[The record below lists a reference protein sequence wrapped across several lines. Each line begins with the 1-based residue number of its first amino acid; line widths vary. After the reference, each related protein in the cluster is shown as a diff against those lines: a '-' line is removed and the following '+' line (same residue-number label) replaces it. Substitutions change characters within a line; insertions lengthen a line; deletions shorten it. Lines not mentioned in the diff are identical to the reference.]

1 MSLIGKEIEAFK
13 AQAFKNG
20 EFIEVTEENF
30 QGKWSI
36 VCFYPADFTFV
47 CPTELEDLQNN
58 YETFKSLD
66 AEVYS
71 VSTDTHFTHKA
82 WHDSSEAI
90 NKITYTMIGDP
101 THTLSRNFDVLIEE
115 DGQADRGTFIIDPDG
130 VIQSIEIN
138 AGGIGRSA
146 STLVNK
152 IKAGQYV
159 RKYPNQVCPANWEE
173 GSETLSPGIDLV
185 GKI

>member
-30 QGKWSI
+30 KGKWSI

-115 DGQADRGTFIIDPDG
+115 DGQADRGTFIK
-130 VIQSIEIN
+130 
-138 AGGIGRSA
+138 IGRA
-146 STLVNK
+146 HV
-152 IKAGQYV
+152 
-159 RKYPNQVCPANWEE
+159 
-173 GSETLSPGIDLV
+173 
-185 GKI
+185 